1 MRMKMA
7 KHQLFSFVL
16 TLITFLATV
25 GVSPA
30 VQAQASNNAA
40 AQTLFDTARALMKKG
55 NYAEACPKLEESQRL
70 DPGSGTL
77 LNLGVCYEHLG
88 LTASAWTTFID
99 AAASA
104 KAAGK
109 ADRMKSAQQHAD
121 ALAPRLARI
130 TIRVTVDKIAGLEV
144 RRDGTIIRPAQ
155 WGTAIAA
162 DPGPHTIAV
171 TAPGYNAWQTTV
183 TLHDAKSETVT
194 VPELA
199 LAPPVKSAKAAE
211 PVKPKEGAT
220 AKGAPAPADSAET
233 NPGQGQRTVALVA
246 GGIGIVGV
254 AVGTV
259 FGFRSKSAHDDAAA
273 YCNGTEC
280 TDPRGVELSNKART
294 AGNVSTAAFILG
306 SVGLAAAGVLW
317 FTAPQSNVE
326 VGLGIGTMQIAG
338 TW

>member
-1 MRMKMA
+1 
-7 KHQLFSFVL
+7 
-16 TLITFLATV
+16 
-25 GVSPA
+25 

-77 LNLGVCYEHLG
+77 LNLGICYEHLG

-99 AAASA
+99 AAAAA

-109 ADRMKSAQQHAD
+109 ADRVKSAQQHAD
-121 ALAPRLARI
+121 ALAPRLTRI
-130 TIRVTVDKIAGLEV
+130 TIKVTSNKISGLEV
-144 RRDGTIIRPAQ
+144 RRDGTVVRAAQ

-162 DPGPHTIAV
+162 DPGPHVIAA
-171 TAPGYNAWQTTV
+171 TATGHKAWQTTV
-183 TLHDAKSETVT
+183 NLQDTKSETVI
-194 VPELA
+194 VPELEA
-199 LAPPVKSAKAAE
+199 LAPTKSAKAEE
-211 PVKPKEGAT
+211 PAKTEEGAT
-220 AKGAPAPADSAET
+220 KKDTRGPADSAET
-233 NPGQGQRTVALVA
+233 NAGQGQRTVALIA
-246 GGIGIVGV
+246 GGVGVVGV

-273 YCNGTEC
+273 HCNGLEC
-280 TDPRGVELSNKART
+280 DSQGVDLSNKART
-294 AGNVSTAAFILG
+294 AGNVSTGAFILG
-306 SVGLAAAGVLW
+306 GVGLAAAGVLW
-317 FTAPQSNVE
+317 FTAPHGNSVE